1 MERNGLKKIKSSLKW
16 VMFSLNIA
24 AEELLQFIGC
34 FYVAF
39 KIRFLRAGRMH
50 WIRLMIGHL
59 SY

>member
-16 VMFSLNIA
+16 VMFSFNIA
-24 AEELLQFIGC
+24 AEELLQFSGC

-50 WIRLMIGHL
+50 WIRLMSGHL